1 LINRSYLYGESK
13 LKDMQSLSTV
23 DVIIDY
29 LNAMEVDGET
39 MEYIIG
45 KVNMREQML
54 RQLIMSSP
62 VKDTRVLFEERISS
76 IG

>member
-1 LINRSYLYGESK
+1 
-13 LKDMQSLSTV
+13 MQSLSTV

>member
-1 LINRSYLYGESK
+1 MIQDQHKAE
-13 LKDMQSLSTV
+13 V
-23 DVIIDY
+23 AIIY
-29 LNAMEVDGET
+29 LNSIEDLDGET

-45 KVNMREQML
+45 EVNMREQML

-62 VKDTRVLFEERISS
+62 VKDVRELFEERISI

>member
-1 LINRSYLYGESK
+1 MV
-13 LKDMQSLSTV
+13 KDQNKVHS
-23 DVIIDY
+23 IIADL
-29 LNAMEVDGET
+29 LNLELDGET

>member
-1 LINRSYLYGESK
+1 
-13 LKDMQSLSTV
+13 MQSLSTV
-23 DVIIDY
+23 DAVIDY
-29 LNAMEVDGET
+29 LKAMDVDGET

-45 KVNMREQML
+45 EVNMREQML

-62 VKDTRVLFEERISS
+62 VRDTRLLFEERISS

>member
-1 LINRSYLYGESK
+1 
-13 LKDMQSLSTV
+13 MQSLSTV

-62 VKDTRVLFEERISS
+62 VRDTRLLFEERISS